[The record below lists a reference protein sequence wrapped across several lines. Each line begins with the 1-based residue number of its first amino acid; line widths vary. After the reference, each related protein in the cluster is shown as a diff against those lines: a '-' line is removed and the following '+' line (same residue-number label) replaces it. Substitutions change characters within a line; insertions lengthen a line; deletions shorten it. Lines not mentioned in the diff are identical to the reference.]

1 MENKTIENSEQAK
14 PKKAKGPIRWEA
26 IIPFIIFSALVFF
39 YFRLFFDSNLKS
51 LIEVIGYQATG
62 AEVNVAKVETS
73 FLNAS
78 LKIKGIELTN
88 AEKPTH
94 NSLYVGEVRFSL
106 LWDALLRA
114 KFVVQEAA
122 VENIGFDQKRKT
134 PGKVKPPEPEKESAL
149 KKEAEKL
156 KDEAINKTKSQ
167 YQDNVLGNI
176 ASMMSGGSQDGELD
190 KLKDKIV
197 SKEKIKAFEEAL
209 KTKQKDWEA
218 RLKKLPQASEFQALG
233 DRMKGVK
240 TSGFAN
246 IEELNK
252 SVSEIQKILDEANKK
267 VTDINSAKNDLDKD
281 LKLTDDGLKDIK
293 GQIEKDIKDLEAHF
307 KIPKIDAKSIA
318 ISLFKRYTDPYLA
331 KVNHYKG
338 LFYKYAP
345 PNVLKK
351 DKEEPE
357 IQIQPRPRER
367 GVVYEFGKPNSY
379 PLFWVK
385 KTLITSSFNESDA
398 KTSEIKLGNIKGEI
412 TNITSNQALIGKP
425 TIALVEGDFPAEGV
439 TGMLAKLTIDNTK
452 KDSLIVFDARVK
464 SYPIEAK
471 ELVKSE
477 DVQISFN
484 KALGSLN
491 ASINL
496 KNYKNISMNITSD
509 FSQIDYVVGAKNK
522 DVEGILKNVF
532 QQATTANLVATG
544 QGTLPDID
552 LDIESNLGEKIQKG
566 FEKEIQAKI
575 DEARK
580 KIKAFVDAEIAK
592 QKELLEKQVNAFK
605 GQAEGEV
612 KKAQAQADSQ
622 KKMAEAKIDEA
633 KKDFERRLEAEKQKV
648 NAERQK
654 AENEA
659 KKKAESEAK
668 KAAEEL
674 KKKLGF

>member
-1 MENKTIENSEQAK
+1 MENNKEAK
-14 PKKAKGPIRWEA
+14 PKKVKGPIRWEA
-26 IIPFIIFSALVFF
+26 IIPFIIFSALIFF
-39 YFRLFFDSNLKS
+39 YFKLFFDSNLKS
-51 LIEVIGYQATG
+51 LIELVGYQATG

-73 FLNAS
+73 FLDAS

-122 VENIGFDQKRKT
+122 VENIGFDQKRKS

-156 KDEAINKTKSQ
+156 KDEAINKAKSQ

-176 ASMMSGGSQDGELD
+176 ATMMSGGSQDGELD

-197 SKEKIKAFEEAL
+197 SKEKIKAFEESL
-209 KTKQKDWEA
+209 KTKQKDWEE
-218 RLKKLPQASEFQALG
+218 RLKKLPQAAEFQALG
-233 DRMKGVK
+233 DKMKNVK

-267 VTDINSAKNDLDKD
+267 VSDVNTAKNDLDKD

-293 GQIEKDIKDLEAHF
+293 GQIEKDTKDLEAHF

-318 ISLFKRYTDPYLA
+318 MSLFKRYTDPYLA
-331 KVNHYKG
+331 KVNHYKS
-338 LFYKYAP
+338 LFNKYAP
-345 PNVLKK
+345 PNLLKK

-357 IQIQPRPRER
+357 VQIQPRPRER

-385 KTLITSSFNESDA
+385 KTLITSKFNEADA
-398 KTSEIKLGNIKGEI
+398 KTSEIKFGNIKGQI
-412 TNITSNQALIGKP
+412 TDITSNQALIGKP

-452 KDSLIVFDARVK
+452 KDSLIIFDARVK

-484 KALGSLN
+484 KAMGSLN
-491 ASINL
+491 ASMDL
-496 KNYKNISMNITSD
+496 KNYKNLGMTITSD
-509 FSQIDYVVGAKNK
+509 FTQIDYAVGAKNK

-532 QQATTANLVATG
+532 QQATTANLIATG
-544 QGTLPDID
+544 KGVLPDVD
-552 LDIESNLGEKIQKG
+552 LDIESNLGDKIQKG

-592 QKELLEKQVNAFK
+592 QKEQLEKQVNAFK

-612 KKAQAQADSQ
+612 KKAQAQADTQ

-633 KKDFERRLEAEKQKV
+633 KKDFERRIEAEKQKM

-659 KKKAESEAK
+659 KKKAEAEAK